1 MPFEH
6 PSGLPA
12 SYDRVSGSTSP
23 DAARARLIFPEGNY
37 AQGADLN
44 EMQTL
49 QERARRRVGNMVAAD
64 GDRIERADIFLDYSN
79 GTAQLSAGLIYVA
92 GDVRVIGA
100 ATINA
105 IPASGEITIG
115 VRLRRI
121 LVTADDDPTLLGLH
135 PGTDSEGEPGAARE
149 REIIT
154 WATAAD
160 GQPGDY
166 YPVYLIR
173 DRVVIDQKAPPSL
186 TGVQAEIA
194 RYDRDA
200 LGSYI
205 VEGCEVKALGKV
217 GAAQRFSVASGIAN
231 IFGFKRTRF
240 AAMLH
245 DETEAPD
252 LETITAEPI
261 TMSGST
267 GGPHVLTVA
276 RPPINDVIAAV
287 IVKRVTEVVTRGA
300 IAGGSDPLQFS
311 SVVAVESVVQGG
323 TTYVPT
329 TDYVRSGGSISWAPA
344 GAEPAGASTYSVT
357 YLYNA
362 STTPTSVNDTTVTV
376 ADGGVNGQLAQIT
389 YRSKVPRTDCL
400 CLDEIGGTVMI
411 KGISARLNRLAP
423 LIPTNLLKLAE
434 VDNLWS
440 GLPVV
445 TNNGT
450 RRYTFDMMMRY
461 FGRVITL
468 LDQFERANAERDILT
483 REPVSKNGIFTDG
496 FGDDFYRDQGAAQTA
511 AINNG
516 VLELAIDDVDRITI
530 GTGVETLP
538 FTEEVVVSQRAAT
551 SSILINP
558 YMTYRVMPGSMRLE
572 PPAYFWT
579 DAATVFT
586 SGVTQQL
593 AGVRGVPGGTT
604 ILEEMRG
611 LRQAT
616 AETIRPISLQ
626 ITLGG
631 FAANENLA
639 TLTFA
644 GLNIKPAGT
653 QTADSNGQIV
663 VTVTIPVGVPAGTV
677 SVRATGAAGSWA
689 GALFIGQGDV
699 IAQEIQRTLVVR
711 ADPPPAPPEPMPPP
725 WTAAFGGTFIEGANF
740 GGGNDG
746 VQDPVAQTFA
756 LARDH
761 MVVGINIR
769 LAALGDRTRPIRIQM
784 RSVVN
789 GYPGPVIFGEGMIT
803 LATANVGD
811 ALAARFAAPVFCR
824 ALTEYCFV
832 VLTEDLSHAIS
843 IARLGDVDAAT
854 QQRVATQP
862 YIVGVMFTSSNNRAW
877 TAQQDAD
884 LWFEIVAASFTS
896 TSRTINLWTGSVTNI
911 TDMLIR
917 GVVDIPSGETRF
929 RYEIVRADNSIIRAQ
944 PGQKVQLASGITE
957 TISVRAVFEGT
968 ARVAPTLYP
977 GSLLILGRLRSS
989 GTYITRQFPM
999 GSNVT
1004 IRSVMALLLPAG
1016 SSVTVECD
1024 AGNGTFVALTA
1035 GTSVS
1040 LGSNWNETTYTRSAY
1055 TAANGRVRI
1064 TLNGSAGARPAA
1076 ARLRAYSL

>member
-6 PSGLPA
+6 PSGIPG

-23 DAARARLIFPEGNY
+23 DAARARLVFPEGAY
-37 AQGADLN
+37 LQGADLN

-79 GTAQLSAGLIYVA
+79 GNTQLSAGLIYVA

-121 LVTADDDPTLLGLH
+121 QVTADDDPTLLGLH

-205 VEGCEVKALGKV
+205 VEGCEVKALGKI

-240 AAMLH
+240 AAILH

-261 TMSGST
+261 TMTGST

-323 TTYVPT
+323 TTYVAT
-329 TDYVRSGGSISWAPA
+329 TDYVGSGGSISWAPA

-400 CLDEIGGTVMI
+400 CLDQIGGTVMI

-450 RRYTFDMMMRY
+450 RRYQFDDQKR
-461 FGRVITL
+461 FFDRLVTV

-483 REPVSKNGIFTDG
+483 REPVSKNGIFTDS
-496 FGDDFYRDQGAAQTA
+496 FVDDFYRDQGAAQTA

-530 GTGVETLP
+530 GAGVETLP
-538 FTEEVVVSQRAAT
+538 WSEEIVVSQRAAT

-558 YMTYRVMPGSMRLE
+558 YMNYRVMPGSMRLE

-663 VTVTIPVGVPAGTV
+663 VTVTIPVGVPAGAV
-677 SVRATGAAGSWA
+677 SVRARGAAGSWA

-699 IAQEIQRTLVVR
+699 IAQELQRTLVVR
-711 ADPPPAPPEPMPPP
+711 ADPPPDPPVQWVPLQEGPARFEAP
-725 WTAAFGGTFIEGANF
+725 
-740 GGGNDG
+740 
-746 VQDPVAQTFA
+746 DPVAQTFA
-756 LARDH
+756 PPSDRL
-761 MVVGINIR
+761 VIGINIR
-769 LAALGDRTRPIRIQM
+769 LAALGDRTKPIRIQM
-784 RSVVN
+784 RSIEN
-789 GYPGPVIFGEGMIT
+789 GYPGPVIFGEGVIT
-803 LATANVGD
+803 LATANVD
-811 ALAARFAAPVFCR
+811 DVLQARFAAPVFCR
-824 ALTEYCFV
+824 AGTEYCFV
-832 VLTEDLSHAIS
+832 VLTDDLAHAIS

-884 LWFEIVAASFTS
+884 LWFEVVAASFTA
-896 TSRTINLWTGSVTNI
+896 TTRTLSLWSGAVTNI

-917 GVVDIPSGETRF
+917 GVVDIPSSEARF

-944 PGQKVQLASGITE
+944 PGQKVQLPAGITE

-1024 AGNGTFVALTA
+1024 AGNGTFVLLTA
-1035 GTSVS
+1035 GASVS

>member
-6 PSGLPA
+6 PSGIPG
-12 SYDRVSGSTSP
+12 SYDRVSGSTNP
-23 DAARARLIFPEGNY
+23 DAARARLVFPEGAY
-37 AQGADLN
+37 LQGADLN

-79 GTAQLSAGLIYVA
+79 GNAQLSAGLIYVA
-92 GDVRVIGA
+92 GDVRVIAA

-105 IPASGEITIG
+105 LPASGEITIG

-121 LVTADDDPTLLGLH
+121 QVTADDDPTLLGLH

-205 VEGCEVKALGKV
+205 VEGCEVKALGKI
-217 GAAQRFSVASGIAN
+217 GSAQRFSVASGIAN

-240 AAMLH
+240 AAILH

-261 TMSGST
+261 TMTGST

-323 TTYVPT
+323 TTYVAT

-362 STTPTSVNDTTVTV
+362 STTPTAVNDTTVTV

-400 CLDEIGGTVMI
+400 CLDEIGGAVMI

-450 RRYTFDMMMRY
+450 RRYQFDDQKR
-461 FGRVITL
+461 FFDRLVTV

-483 REPVSKNGIFTDG
+483 REPVSKNGIFTDS
-496 FGDDFYRDQGAAQTA
+496 FVDDFYRDQGAAQTA

-530 GTGVETLP
+530 GSTVESLP

-604 ILEEMRG
+604 IIEEMRG

-616 AETIRPISLQ
+616 SETIRPISLQ

-663 VTVTIPVGVPAGTV
+663 VTVTIPSGVPAGAV

-699 IAQEIQRTLVVR
+699 VAQDILRTLVVR
-711 ADPPPAPPEPMPPP
+711 ADPPPDPPAPQPPP
-725 WTAAFGGTFIEGANF
+725 AVIRLEDWFAFSGT
-740 GGGNDG
+740 
-746 VQDPVAQTFA
+746 VMDPVAQTFA
-756 LARDH
+756 LAADRL
-761 MVVGINIR
+761 VIGVNIR
-769 LAALGDRTRPIRIQM
+769 LAALGDRTKPIRVQL
-784 RSVVN
+784 RNSVN
-789 GYPGPVIFGEGMIT
+789 GFPGPVVSGEGLIT

-811 ALAARFAAPVFCR
+811 TLQARFAAPVHLR
-824 ALTEYCFV
+824 AATEYCFV
-832 VLTEDLSHAIS
+832 VLTEDLSHAVS
-843 IARLGDVDAAT
+843 IARMGDVDPVT
-854 QQRVATQP
+854 QQRVAAQP
-862 YIVGVMFTSSNNRAW
+862 WVTGVLFTSSNNRSW

-884 LWFEIVAASFTS
+884 MWFEIVAANFTG
-896 TSRTINLWTGSVTNI
+896 TTRTINLWTGAVANI

-917 GVVDIPSGETRF
+917 GVVDLPSSETRF

-944 PGQKVQLASGITE
+944 PGQKVQLPAGITE

-1024 AGNGTFVALTA
+1024 AGNGTFVPLTA

-1040 LGSNWNETTYTRSAY
+1040 LGSNWNETTYTRNAY